1 MGLSPAGGDFHEEEV
16 VTSLDGFSLEDDPEG
31 NNMFDE
37 SSVVADSDDDDSFED
52 ELNEVFDDADIP
64 AADQDF

>member
-1 MGLSPAGGDFHEEEV
+1 
-16 VTSLDGFSLEDDPEG
+16 
-31 NNMFDE
+31 MFDE
-37 SSVVADSDDDDSFED
+37 SSVVDDSDDDDDFED